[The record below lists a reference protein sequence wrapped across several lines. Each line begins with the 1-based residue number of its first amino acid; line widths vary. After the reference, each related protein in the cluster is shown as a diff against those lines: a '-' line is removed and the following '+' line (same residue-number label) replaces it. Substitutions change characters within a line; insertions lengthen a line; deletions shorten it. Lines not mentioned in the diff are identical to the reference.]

1 MHKESKTFALQRATN
16 DSYHQLIVHYNL
28 LQVVFYVYG
37 EWHILKTR
45 GTYLC
50 HVLKAGGVFN
60 ASRGGKKLVP
70 FLYRVKGRD
79 IVFSAA
85 FNNSSATNIWWR
97 SASLVEETGIPGE
110 NHRPAAGHWQTW
122 SYDVVFLIVIS
133 IIHLL
138 TYDEVN
144 IMIQQIVE
152 VFSIITNPTKI
163 WYSTRRIWPRWISN
177 IW

>member
-1 MHKESKTFALQRATN
+1 VHKESKTFALQRATN

-122 SYDVVFLIVIS
+122 SYDVFIHIIFNIVKKNIS
-133 IIHLL
+133 EKSAQSKIS
-138 TYDEVN
+138 YDAVTCISYSDFN
-144 IMIQQIVE
+144 YTFID
-152 VFSIITNPTKI
+152 I
-163 WYSTRRIWPRWISN
+163 WRG
-177 IW
+177 